1 MCILSSLLNNVEMLK
16 LGGELD
22 DAEVFNVDFD

>member
-1 MCILSSLLNNVEMLK
+1 MCISSLLNNVEMLK

>member
-1 MCILSSLLNNVEMLK
+1 MCTSFLLNNVEMLK

>member
-1 MCILSSLLNNVEMLK
+1 MCISFLLNNVEMLK